1 MEQTW
6 QNRILTDDW
15 IFVLKNVL
23 LIVVFWVLGI
33 FFGILLMIPISN
45 LLGPGVLLSP
55 EFLGWI
61 ANFFLIAAILKV
73 TLNLINYV
81 RLEPKNLP

>member
-23 LIVVFWVLGI
+23 LMVVFWVLGI
-33 FFGILLMIPISN
+33 FFGVLLMIPISI
-45 LLGPGVLLSP
+45 LLRPGVLLSP